1 MIKRITLFLALAL
14 LAFAPF
20 GRARADEPS
29 GRADALA
36 DAFFMGTSGQPAGS
50 DVALVP
56 DMNGDGY
63 DELAI
68 GASSPNRVYVILGG
82 PDGWGLNGQL
92 STAPNVITYTG
103 DNAGDFA
110 GIGVAGVG
118 DVNGDGFGDLLVGA
132 PGNDLVNNNAGA
144 IYVVFG
150 SANLASTNLGAFPIM
165 IGEAAN
171 DEAGRY
177 VSAAG
182 DVNGD
187 GLQDMLVGVPAAN
200 SNTGAV
206 YLILGQVNLGNAS
219 LGSKIKYSGQASSD
233 RAGGSLDAAG
243 DVNGDGYADF
253 IVGASGN
260 DTGASNGG
268 AAYLVLGNSTPASG
282 ALASHIQYTSSIS
295 GHLLG
300 QSVAGGGDFNGDG
313 YADFFLS
320 SPAGA
325 TPGLTLILGSAAPT
339 SGSVAGGIFYAGVHG
354 ENVVGVYKYLA
365 AVGDLNGDGYADF
378 MVGSSTEMSNTGAAY
393 VLYGTPNPTSTTLTT
408 LPRWG
413 GAAASDLFGSSVDGR
428 GDANGD
434 GRADLLINTLS
445 NDEGGNNA
453 GGAYLF
459 LGEEVASYRQR
470 QKTAGSGNVPPVLF
484 GVQGVAIDFTSNALA
499 TGDVSVTR
507 HFFHPCATDVRL
519 QTPIWSIDSNKVGAG
534 TTADV
539 RFRYTAEQIA
549 GMTEANLKVWA
560 RPLGQPCGEWVQLP
574 SSLLNAAT
582 NQITAVGL
590 TTFGQFTLADAPPS
604 PTAVT
609 KVETQISSSRVPF
622 AWSLGLV
629 LMAITLGVLWKPAQ
643 RNYL

>member
-1 MIKRITLFLALAL
+1 MIRRITLFLVFAL
-14 LAFAPF
+14 LTLVPL
-20 GRARADEPS
+20 GRAHADEPS

-36 DAFFMGTSGQPAGS
+36 DALFMGTAAQPAGA

-68 GASSPNRVYVILGG
+68 GASAPNRVYVVLGG
-82 PDGWGLNGQL
+82 PDGWGLNGRL
-92 STAPNVITYTG
+92 STAPNIITYTG
-103 DNAGDFA
+103 DNAGDLA
-110 GIGVAGVG
+110 GYGVAGVG

-132 PGNDLVNNNAGA
+132 PGNDIAGNNAGA

-150 SANLASTNLGAFPIM
+150 SANLASTNLGVFPIM

-187 GLQDMLVGVPAAN
+187 GLLDMLVGVPATN

-206 YLILGQVNLGNAS
+206 YLILGQANLGNAS
-219 LGSKIKYSGQASSD
+219 LGSKIKYSGQVSLD
-233 RAGGSLDAAG
+233 RAGGSIDMAG

-253 IVGASGN
+253 IVGATGN
-260 DTGASNGG
+260 DAGASNGG
-268 AAYLVLGNSTPASG
+268 AAYLVLGTPNPAGGS
-282 ALASHIQYTSSIS
+282 LVSHIQYTSPIS
-295 GHLLG
+295 SHLLG
-300 QSVAGGGDFNGDG
+300 HAVAGASDFNGDG
-313 YADFFLS
+313 YADILLS
-320 SPAGA
+320 GSGT

-354 ENVVGVYKYLA
+354 ENFVGGYKYLA

-378 MVGSSTEMSNTGAAY
+378 MVGSSTEMGNTGAAY
-393 VLYGTPNPTSTTLTT
+393 LLYGTPNPTSTTLTT

-413 GAAASDLFGSSVDGR
+413 GAAASDLFGTSIDGR

-459 LGEEVASYRQR
+459 MGEEVASYRQR
-470 QKTAGSGNVPPVLF
+470 QKIGGSGNVPPVLF
-484 GVQGVAIDFTSNALA
+484 GVQGVTIDFTSNAVA
-499 TGDVSVTR
+499 NGDVSVTR
-507 HFFHPCATDVRL
+507 HLFHPCATDVRL

-574 SSLLNAAT
+574 NSLLNAAT

-609 KVETQISSSRVPF
+609 KVETQISSSRVPLV
-622 AWSLGLV
+622 WSLGLV

-643 RNYL
+643 RTV